1 MAFLVGFV
9 APVDKK
15 NDVVPEFF
23 GAVPSHQLWNDST
36 MDGPICDHQSD
47 REEMSNSQRLA
58 AVRRTIDRWFEN
70 RHPDAD
76 LEIRD
81 SVLIRDGYYAGRK
94 FQFGDYTAAWFIE
107 EDESRF
113 KTLRAS
119 VAAAHRRRN
128 RQGQRVA
135 NEGRRSGPCRA

>member
-1 MAFLVGFV
+1 
-9 APVDKK
+9 
-15 NDVVPEFF
+15 
-23 GAVPSHQLWNDST
+23 

-107 EDESRF
+107 EDELKIQDAEGEVLQRLIGAEIDKASELLTKAEEADPAVLKMFPARDIDRSNEAQRTQSQP
-113 KTLRAS
+113 KRRA
-119 VAAAHRRRN
+119 A
-128 RQGQRVA
+128 
-135 NEGRRSGPCRA
+135 

>member
-1 MAFLVGFV
+1 
-9 APVDKK
+9 
-15 NDVVPEFF
+15 
-23 GAVPSHQLWNDST
+23 
-36 MDGPICDHQSD
+36 MDGPICDYQSD

-107 EDESRF
+107 EDELKIQDAEGKVLQRLIGAEIDKASELLNHVEEADPAVLKMFPARDVDRSNESQRTQMQP
-113 KTLRAS
+113 KRRA
-119 VAAAHRRRN
+119 A
-128 RQGQRVA
+128 
-135 NEGRRSGPCRA
+135 